1 MTFFNDV
8 LLRLVRLKS
17 LSLDTQKLRLE
28 LMQSLQE
35 LYEIAS
41 EWVGRGDPKAAR
53 LAGYIAQV
61 INSLASSYEAT
72 KFQED
77 LQLLDQLI
85 EEAKARREKP

>member
-1 MTFFNDV
+1 MV
-8 LLRLVRLKS
+8 
-17 LSLDTQKLRLE
+17 DTQRLRRE

-35 LYEIAS
+35 LFEIAS
-41 EWVGRGDPKAAR
+41 EWAGKGDAKAAR

-61 INSLASSYEAT
+61 MNSLASSYEAT

-77 LQLLDQLI
+77 LRLLDQLI